1 MHSPQGSN
9 QPPLTCR
16 RYGVIGSGASGLA
29 ITAHLVALGH
39 KPKLWLSGGL
49 RSFKDGYLA
58 NGEINCFVPKD
69 RLATSIEDAITEA
82 DCIFIATPGM
92 SHPQIANEI
101 KPFLTRE
108 SLVFLTPGRAFGA
121 RYFYSTLGESSRSV
135 SILEAETEL
144 HACRVTKRGVSISG
158 IKALVKFCGRGPG
171 DVSRFMRAIP
181 HNYSKRYEASLNP
194 MEITLGNVSYVLH
207 CIAAIKF
214 AEKRQKSLK
223 NTKFYRECFDPHTV
237 QEVHELDEERI
248 SVARAI
254 GIPVRNICDWLSQ
267 SYGTPISDLHTMF
280 TNTPAYA
287 NLSCMLDATHRYIT
301 DDVPTGLVALE
312 HLAIQHGVQ
321 SPTCTNYINRAEA
334 LTGMD
339 LRATGRHP
347 F

>member
-1 MHSPQGSN
+1 
-9 QPPLTCR
+9 
-16 RYGVIGSGASGLA
+16 
-29 ITAHLVALGH
+29 
-39 KPKLWLSGGL
+39 
-49 RSFKDGYLA
+49 
-58 NGEINCFVPKD
+58 
-69 RLATSIEDAITEA
+69 
-82 DCIFIATPGM
+82 M
-92 SHPQIANEI
+92 SC
-101 KPFLTRE
+101 T
-108 SLVFLTPGRAFGA
+108 
-121 RYFYSTLGESSRSV
+121 
-135 SILEAETEL
+135 
-144 HACRVTKRGVSISG
+144 
-158 IKALVKFCGRGPG
+158 
-171 DVSRFMRAIP
+171 
-181 HNYSKRYEASLNP
+181 ASLQLSSQKN
-194 MEITLGNVSYVLH
+194 
-207 CIAAIKF
+207 AK
-214 AEKRQKSLK
+214 KSLK

-237 QEVHELDEERI
+237 QVHELDEERI

-339 LRATGRHP
+339 LRAIGRHP